1 MKDNQE
7 ARKNQ
12 DRALQDIQ
20 TIKAF
25 LEQGQRKLED
35 SGFHFIFWGLLIP
48 IGFIVFSFLAPRL
61 GYDAPILR
69 FFWPVLCGTGGIVSF
84 VVGTLSSPRSA
95 HSGYAEKV
103 STALWVGNLLAVGI
117 LFAALFLGNGTF
129 SLLFLSMI
137 AVILGL
143 SYWVYGTVIQLRWF
157 TLVALGWWIAALG
170 ISFVGISVAGFILS
184 AATFV
189 CSFIPGCV
197 LFYSKKN
204 GRK

>member
-1 MKDNQE
+1 MKDKQE
-7 ARKNQ
+7 SRTDQ

-61 GYDAPILR
+61 GYDSSLVR
-69 FFWPVLCGTGGIVSF
+69 FFWPVLCGTGGVVSF
-84 VVGTLSSPRSA
+84 VVGTLSSHGSA

-103 STALWVGNLLAVGI
+103 STSLWIGNLLAVGI
-117 LFAALFLGNGTF
+117 LFSSLFLGTGTF
-129 SLLFLSMI
+129 SMLFLSMI

-157 TLVALGWWIAALG
+157 TLVALGWWIAAIV
-170 ISFVGISVAGFILS
+170 ISLVDIALAGFILS

-197 LFYSKKN
+197 LFYAKKT
-204 GRK
+204 GRT